1 MSSVGKTTVA
11 KNISKK
17 YNLKHFSGGDILK
30 DLAINK
36 GNAISGSDWWDNTH
50 GMRFLS
56 QRIQNTK
63 FDKLVDKKLLQLIS
77 KGNVVVTS
85 YPIPWLTKNGINIWL
100 HGSFKNR
107 AKRLSQ
113 RDNISIVSAK
123 KILDKR
129 DKNNYRIYKKIYKIN
144 FGKDL
149 SVFDFI
155 INTNN
160 LNSKQ
165 VNSVVYCIVKQFQ

>member
-100 HGSFKNR
+100 HGSFK
-107 AKRLSQ
+107 
-113 RDNISIVSAK
+113 

>member
-11 KNISKK
+11 LDVSKK
-17 YNLKHFSGGDILK
+17 YKLKHFSGGDILK
-30 DLAINK
+30 ELAINK
-36 GNAISGSDWWDNTH
+36 DESVSGSDWWDKKH

-56 QRIQNTK
+56 QRIQNPK
-63 FDKLVDKKLLQLIS
+63 FDKLVDKKLSQLIS

-85 YPIPWLTKNGINIWL
+85 YPIPWLTTKGINVWL
-100 HGSFKNR
+100 GGSFQSR
-107 AKRLSQ
+107 AKRLSN
-113 RDNISIVSAK
+113 RDNISLISAK

-129 DKNNYRIYKKIYKIN
+129 DKNNYRIYKKLYKIN

-149 SVFDFI
+149 SVFDFV
-155 INTNN
+155 INTDD

-165 VNSVVYCIVKQFQ
+165 VSDILYCIVKQFQ